1 MKVAKLVAVSFLTRV
16 VVEENATEEEILEK
30 AKSNFAFKIE
40 DELSENLEYIV
51 DDIECPYNEKYDL

>member
-16 VVEENATEEEILEK
+16 VVEENATEEEVLEK

-51 DDIECPYNEKYDL
+51 DDIECPYDEKYDS

>member
-16 VVEENATEEEILEK
+16 IVEENATEEEVLEK

>member
-16 VVEENATEEEILEK
+16 VVEENATEEEVLEK

>member
-51 DDIECPYNEKYDL
+51 DDIECPYDEKYDL

>member
-16 VVEENATEEEILEK
+16 IVEENATEEEVLEK

-51 DDIECPYNEKYDL
+51 DDIECPYDEKYDL